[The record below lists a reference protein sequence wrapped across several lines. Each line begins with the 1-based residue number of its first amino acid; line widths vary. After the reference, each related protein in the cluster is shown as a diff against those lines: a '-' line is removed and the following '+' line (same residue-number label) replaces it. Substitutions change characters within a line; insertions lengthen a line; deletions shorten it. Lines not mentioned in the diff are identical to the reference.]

1 MVIYEDYI
9 EPGIHIDMERAYSDQ
24 GFKIEHAGIFYDEA
38 INFKYLEIR
47 YNETDIK
54 IGSEINAEHNDETLE
69 YAEAGKILLGVK
81 E

>member
-1 MVIYEDYI
+1 MVIYEDFI

-38 INFKYLEIR
+38 VNFKYLEIR

-54 IGSEINAEHNDETLE
+54 IGSEINNNETLE